1 MEEQGQWEP
10 SAPILIMA
18 GLALLVSLCLA
29 VGFLIA
35 AIVDVSPCNIFP
47 ALALP
52 VIWLPLVAS
61 GLAMRAIVRNERHPQ
76 PEHHR
81 TFKVAMI
88 WWLVLTPLAIY
99 AALATFD
106 VQIYTS
112 GCSLYQPGVKTFG
125 PPLN

>member
-1 MEEQGQWEP
+1 MDEQELWEP

-18 GLALLVSLCLA
+18 GLALLASICLA
-29 VGFLIA
+29 VGSLIG

-61 GLAMRAIVRNERHPQ
+61 GLAMRAIVRNERHPR

-81 TFKVAMI
+81 TFKIAMV
-88 WWLVLTPLAIY
+88 WWLVLMLPAIY
-99 AALATFD
+99 VGLATFD
-106 VQIYTS
+106 VQVHTS
-112 GCSLYQPGVKTFG
+112 RCSLYQPGVKILG
-125 PPLN
+125 PPLR